1 LQAEKKKAA
10 VKPPQAEKKPPAPKA
25 GKQSKG
31 KPQKGGKR

>member
-10 VKPPQAEKKPPAPKA
+10 VKPPQAEKKAPLPKA